1 MIVKFKEIADYVA
14 GQSPES
20 KYYSNTEGI
29 PFLQGSRT
37 FGLLYPTIDTYT
49 KKITKI
55 AKKGDILMSVR
66 APVGDLNIAKE
77 DLCIGRGLSAIS
89 SKTGNNIFLFYSL
102 KYNIQNLI
110 RQSSGTTFDSITR
123 DVIENMNMIIPDD
136 KSIHLKISKLLFDI
150 DLKIDINNK
159 INAELE
165 SMAKTLYDYWFLQ
178 FDFPNENGKPYKS
191 SGGKMVWNE
200 ELKREI
206 PEGWE
211 VRTVKDCA
219 DVVSGYPFKTE
230 TYSKDGKYKIYTI
243 GNVQDG
249 YIDDTCPNKID
260 FIPDDMDRGCILK
273 PCDIIMSLTGNVG
286 RVGLVYT
293 KNALLNQRVLKVEPL
308 EGYHNFLYLLF
319 RNSSFSRVMQR
330 IASGTSQKNL
340 SPNQVC
346 DFKFAIPKK
355 SLLDLFN
362 KKVNGFIKAIVNNL
376 SQNQELTSLRDF
388 LLPLLMNGQVT
399 FKK

>member
-20 KYYSNTEGI
+20 KYYSNTEGV

-178 FDFPNENGKPYKS
+178 FEFPNENGKPYKS
-191 SGGKMVWNE
+191 SGGKMIWSE

-211 VRTVKDCA
+211 AIKLKNIVK
-219 DVVSGYPFKTE
+219 KTNRVYDYNKE
-230 TYSKDGKYKIYTI
+230 SKTYDLSIMPSNSISINDTSSSKDFETNLFAVKEG
-243 GNVQDG
+243 D
-249 YIDDTCPNKID
+249 
-260 FIPDDMDRGCILK
+260 ILFGSIR
-273 PCDIIMSLTGNVG
+273 P
-286 RVGLVYT
+286 
-293 KNALLNQRVLKVEPL
+293 
-308 EGYHNFLYLLF
+308 YL
-319 RNSSFSRVMQR
+319 RKAG
-330 IASGTSQKNL
+330 IASYDGAVAGTIHCYEVIKESNYNL
-340 SPNQVC
+340 ALFTLTSENM
-346 DFKFAIPKK
+346 FKYAINNSKGTKMPVITSDDLLEFMLPYNEEIAKK
-355 SLLDLFN
+355 FN
-362 KKVNGFIKAIVNNL
+362 NIKIREIIIANIKQSN
-376 SQNQELTSLRDF
+376 ELASLRDF
-388 LLPLLMNGQVT
+388 LLPLLMNGQVK
-399 FKK
+399 FKDN